1 MFVKISLLAAFGF
14 ILMGAVN
21 PASAS
26 ASESAGASGMELS
39 ATRLPSPDARNAST
53 PPEGRGNT
61 VAGPRERVGIVIA
74 EEDKDSADSDSDNDS
89 DSNDP
94 ENDNQTADQDQQ
106 DQQDQMDQQN
116 AGNQN
121 QYGAQGYQPPDAGEV
136 QQQSPFPQTV
146 NPYVANPYQMNPDQA
161 PPNPYQ

>member
-26 ASESAGASGMELS
+26 ASESAGANGMAAVRLASVSCERPLPILS
-39 ATRLPSPDARNAST
+39 DTSRPLPGEETRIVVA
-53 PPEGRGNT
+53 EG
-61 VAGPRERVGIVIA
+61 
-74 EEDKDSADSDSDNDS
+74 DKEDSADSDSDNDS

-94 ENDNQTADQDQQ
+94 DNDNQTADQDEQ
-106 DQQDQMDQQN
+106 DRQDQMDQQN

-136 QQQSPFPQTV
+136 QQQSPFPQSV